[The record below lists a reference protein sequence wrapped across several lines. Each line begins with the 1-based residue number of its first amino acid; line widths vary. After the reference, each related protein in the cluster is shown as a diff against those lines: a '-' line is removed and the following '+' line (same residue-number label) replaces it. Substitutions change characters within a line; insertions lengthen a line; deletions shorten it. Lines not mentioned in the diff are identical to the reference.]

1 MDSFKRVEELR
12 KKEAK
17 AREELFQ
24 EHFEYSEK
32 ITNLEKEI
40 DRLKEERAS
49 ASYNKYNEIHTIRCL
64 ITEIY
69 QGDLEARKA
78 KYTNE
83 Q

>member
-12 KKEAK
+12 KKEVK

-32 ITNLEKEI
+32 IDQLEKEI
-40 DRLKEERAS
+40 DQLKEDRAS

-69 QGDLEARKA
+69 QSDLETRKA